1 MGAMFITKLALP
13 RRTFLRGVGAAVA
26 LPLLESMVPAATA
39 LAQTAARPQR
49 RLGFVYFPNGAVM
62 EQWIPSTTEPGFAL
76 PSTLQPLEPFRD
88 RLVVLSNLARAGTTI
103 GDHAVAAAGWLT
115 GVYAKKTEAEDVLAN
130 TTIDQIVAR
139 GIGQETPFPSLELAT
154 EDFTGYIG
162 GCTPGFSCTY
172 MNTIS
177 WASPTTPLPME
188 IDPRV
193 AFERMFGRTGT
204 AAQRLARMEEDRS
217 ILDSIADDARRL
229 RVQLGA
235 RDRVR
240 VDQYLDHVRE
250 IERRI
255 QRTEALNGGQVTSID
270 APLGIPESFEEHVS
284 LMFDL
289 LTVAYQAD
297 LTRVFTFMM
306 SREASQR
313 TYPQIEISEPH
324 HTLSHHGNDP
334 EKIRLNAKINVYHVA
349 QFAKFVEKLAAT
361 PDGDG
366 TLLDHSLIFYGG
378 GMGNGNA
385 HATDPL
391 PLVALGGGAGKG
403 NRHIRPAPK
412 TPAANL
418 WISVADSFGVRLDTF
433 GNSSGRVEL

>member
-1 MGAMFITKLALP
+1 MFLTKAALS
-13 RRTFLRGVGAAVA
+13 RRTFLRGLGATVG
-26 LPLLESMVPAATA
+26 LPLLDSMAPALTA
-39 LAQTAARPQR
+39 LAQTPARPQR

-62 EQWIPSTTEPGFAL
+62 NQWIPKTGDGFEFT
-76 PSTLQPLEPFRD
+76 PTLKPLEPFRD
-88 RLVVLSNLARAGTTI
+88 NLVVIGNLARAGTTI

-115 GVYAKKTEAEDVLAN
+115 GVYARKTEAEDVLAG

-139 GIGQETPFPSLELAT
+139 QIGQDTPFPSLELAT

-177 WASPTTPLPME
+177 WASPTRPLPME
-188 IDPRV
+188 INPRI
-193 AFERMFGRTGT
+193 AFERMFGRAGT
-204 AAQRLARMEEDRS
+204 AAQRVERMQEDRS
-217 ILDSIADDARRL
+217 ILDSITGDAARL
-229 RVQLGA
+229 RLKVGP

-240 VDQYLDHVRE
+240 IDEYLEQVRE

-255 QRTEALNGGQVTSID
+255 QRTETLNRSEQASID
-270 APLGIPESFEEHVS
+270 APAGIPESLEEHVK

-289 LTVAYQAD
+289 LIVAYQAD

-306 SREASQR
+306 AREASQR
-313 TYPQIEISEPH
+313 TYPQIEVREPH

-334 EKIRLNAKINVYHVA
+334 RKMESNAKINLFHVSL
-349 QFAKFVEKLAAT
+349 FAPFVEKLRNT

-366 TLLDHSLIFYGG
+366 SLLDHSLIFYGS
-378 GMGNGNA
+378 GMGDGNA

-403 NRHIRPAPK
+403 QRHILPAPK

-418 WISVADSFGVRLDTF
+418 WISVADNFGARLESF
-433 GNSSGRVEL
+433 GNSNGRVDL

>member
-1 MGAMFITKLALP
+1 MFITKTAVP
-13 RRTFLRGVGAAVA
+13 RRTFLRGLGVAVG
-26 LPLLESMVPAATA
+26 LPLLESMVPALTA
-39 LAQTAARPQR
+39 LAQTPARPVP

-62 EQWIPSTTEPGFAL
+62 EQWIPASTEPGFAL
-76 PSTLQPLEPFRD
+76 PSTLAPLAPHRD
-88 RLVVLSNLARAGTTI
+88 RMVVLSNLARAGTTI
-103 GDHAVAAAGWLT
+103 GDHAVASAGWLT

-139 GIGQETPFPSLELAT
+139 QIGQDTPFPSLELAT

-193 AFERMFGRTGT
+193 AFERLFGRAGT
-204 AAQRLARMEEDRS
+204 AQQRSARLAEDRS
-217 ILDSIADDARRL
+217 ILDSIAEDAGSLKRT
-229 RVQLGA
+229 VGA

-240 VDQYLDHVRE
+240 LDQYLEHIRE

-255 QRTEALNGGQVTSID
+255 QRSERTNATRETAID
-270 APLGIPESFEEHVS
+270 APLGIPESFEEHVA

-289 LTVAYQAD
+289 LAVAYQAD

-313 TYPQIEISEPH
+313 TYPQIEVGEPH

-334 EKIRLNAKINVYHVA
+334 EKMRLNAKINLYHA
-349 QFAKFVEKLAAT
+349 QQFTKFVDRLAAI

-366 TLLDHSLIFYGG
+366 SLLEHSLIFYGA

-391 PLVALGGGAGKG
+391 PLVALGNVGKG
-403 NRHIRPAPK
+403 DRHLQPAPR
-412 TPAANL
+412 TPVANL
-418 WISVADSFGVRLDTF
+418 WISIAERFGARLDTF